1 MVPARLCSTHPVRPD
16 DLAFGAFAGWYTGR
30 PPLCL
35 DPNRA
40 HFPQDAP
47 ILPQSDRPPT
57 IRGRSVMNRITSN
70 ARAPLRKSQKHPRKG
85 SRRLLGQIVHLP
97 SNLDDFVEEE
107 EDERDDETEE
117 NDEAND
123 EEDIV
128 SEKRETSPRR
138 RLGMAGQP
146 AWHWLRS
153 TAALWVL
160 HYFEGYSRYACGDKC
175 QEPGSLTSN
184 QPIAATHEPVDS
196 DTPAAAA
203 EAAAAAA
210 VGAAAAAHAS
220 ARLPACWVDAKTP
233 SLIPGLRAPSL
244 AHRNHGLNCSR
255 NGPPLWSRK
264 DAHAFP

>member
-1 MVPARLCSTHPVRPD
+1 
-16 DLAFGAFAGWYTGR
+16 
-30 PPLCL
+30 
-35 DPNRA
+35 
-40 HFPQDAP
+40 
-47 ILPQSDRPPT
+47 
-57 IRGRSVMNRITSN
+57 MNRITSN

-160 HYFEGYSRYACGDKC
+160 HYFGGYPRYACGDKC

-233 SLIPGLRAPSL
+233 SLIPSLRAPSL

-255 NGPPLWSRK
+255 NGTPL
-264 DAHAFP
+264 